1 MTKTNNFIKKS
12 KLLHNEKYDY
22 SLTEYI
28 KSSEK
33 VSIICKEHGDFL
45 QTPNNHLK
53 GQGCRKCVIDNQ
65 KSNTNDF
72 IKKSIKI
79 HGNKFTYYKVDY
91 KDALKKVII
100 TCTIHGDFL
109 QQPNNH
115 LNGSGCTICSL
126 KEKNIKQK
134 SNTDDFIKKSNI
146 IHNNKYKYDKVKYLD
161 NKTKVII
168 TCPTHGDFLQMPSG
182 HKRGFG
188 CKSCTISVSKEETL
202 WLNSFNIPSIN
213 RNVQMMINDRIFNV
227 DGIDYETNTIY
238 EFNGDYYHGNPEIFN
253 SNKLNKTT
261 GKTFG
266 ELYKNT
272 SEKERLLREFGYN
285 VISIWEKDYKLIN
298 KIKYRHNV

>member
-1 MTKTNNFIKKS
+1 
-12 KLLHNEKYDY
+12 
-22 SLTEYI
+22 
-28 KSSEK
+28 
-33 VSIICKEHGDFL
+33 
-45 QTPNNHLK
+45 
-53 GQGCRKCVIDNQ
+53 
-65 KSNTNDF
+65 
-72 IKKSIKI
+72 
-79 HGNKFTYYKVDY
+79 
-91 KDALKKVII
+91 
-100 TCTIHGDFL
+100 
-109 QQPNNH
+109 
-115 LNGSGCTICSL
+115 
-126 KEKNIKQK
+126 
-134 SNTDDFIKKSNI
+134 
-146 IHNNKYKYDKVKYLD
+146 
-161 NKTKVII
+161 
-168 TCPTHGDFLQMPSG
+168 MPSG